1 MGIGSSRRMRRLHSC
16 MTIMGLRKR
25 VIARIRATA
34 DVQLLREVDRMLK
47 HASKNSAL
55 YITTPE

>member
-1 MGIGSSRRMRRLHSC
+1 